1 MPLQG
6 VLLSAIIPR
15 VLPWARSFCPF
26 RAYGLEKFVGNACG
40 DDAGVASGSLA
51 GAGFLLV
58 DMREAVLE
66 VIPNRAIYSSEG
78 ITNLDASFAAKETA
92 AEMVLILP
100 EIVGGVIADV
110 GAIALVPLHDVHRI
124 HTLGMHGGEVLVID
138 AYLRLDPQSLLVV
151 RIMEEI
157 VAHMEWDADEVVVV
171 SGVPGIAAEVLVQ
184 VVALNEADARSYRQL
199 IYDIV
204 FGTDGSRETRSHLII
219 SLRQARHIRIEH
231 TATDTSFCLHLP
243 AVGALLCQNA
253 LAAEAKSYG

>member
-1 MPLQG
+1 MGLG
-6 VLLSAIIPR
+6 VFALIGR
-15 VLPWARSFCPF
+15 M
-26 RAYGLEKFVGNACG
+26 GLELIRSRGC
-40 DDAGVASGSLA
+40 DEAGVAAGCLA
-51 GAGFLLV
+51 GASLILV

-66 VIPNRAIYSSEG
+66 LIAHAGIYLAEG
-78 ITNLDASFAAKETA
+78 ITYLDASFAAKETA
-92 AEMVLILP
+92 AEMVLILF

-110 GAIALVPLHDVHRI
+110 GTIALVSLHDIHRI
-124 HTLGMHGGEVLVID
+124 HALGMHGGEVFVID

-171 SGVPGIAAEVLVQ
+171 SGVPGVTAEVLVQ

-231 TATDTSFCLHLP
+231 TATDTSFRLHLP
-243 AVGALLCQNA
+243 AVGTLLCLYA
-253 LAAEAKSYG
+253 LAKEAQGYG

>member
-26 RAYGLEKFVGNACG
+26 RAYGLELIGSRGC
-40 DDAGVASGSLA
+40 DEAGVAPGSLA
-51 GAGFLLV
+51 GAGFFQV

-66 VIPNRAIYSSEG
+66 LIAHAGIYLAEG
-78 ITNLDASFAAKETA
+78 ITNLDACFAAKETA

-110 GAIALVPLHDVHRI
+110 GTIALVTLHDVHRI

-138 AYLRLDPQSLLVV
+138 AYLRLEPQSLLVV
-151 RIMEEI
+151 WIMEEI

-171 SGVPGIAAEVLVQ
+171 SGVPGVAAEVLVQ
-184 VVALNEADARSYRQL
+184 VVALNEADACSYRQL

-219 SLRQARHIRIEH
+219 SLRQARHIRIKH

-253 LAAEAKSYG
+253 LAAEAKDYG

>member
-1 MPLQG
+1 MGLG
-6 VLLSAIIPR
+6 TSALYLSLRPVTVGSGR
-15 VLPWARSFCPF
+15 M
-26 RAYGLEKFVGNACG
+26 GLEQFVGNACG
-40 DDAGVASGSLA
+40 DDAGVAAGCLA
-51 GAGFLLV
+51 GTGLILV

-66 VIPNRAIYSSEG
+66 LIAYAGIYLAEG
-78 ITNLDASFAAKETA
+78 ITYLDAGFAAKETA

-110 GAIALVPLHDVHRI
+110 GTIALVPLHDVHRI

-138 AYLRLDPQSLLVV
+138 AYLWLEPQSLLVV

-199 IYDIV
+199 IYYIV

-243 AVGALLCQNA
+243 AVETLLCQNA
-253 LAAEAKSYG
+253 LAAEAKGYG

>member
-1 MPLQG
+1 MGLG
-6 VLLSAIIPR
+6 VFALTGR
-15 VLPWARSFCPF
+15 M
-26 RAYGLEKFVGNACG
+26 GLKLIGSRGSDE
-40 DDAGVASGSLA
+40 AGVASGSLA
-51 GAGFLLV
+51 GAGFFLV

-66 VIPNRAIYSSEG
+66 LIAHAGIYLAEG
-78 ITNLDASFAAKETA
+78 ITHLDASFAAKETA

-110 GAIALVPLHDVHRI
+110 GTIALVPLHDVHRI
-124 HTLGMHGGEVLVID
+124 HTLGMHGGEVFVID
-138 AYLRLDPQSLLVV
+138 THLWLDPQSLLVV

-171 SGVPGIAAEVLVQ
+171 SGVPGVTAEVLVQ

-219 SLRQARHIRIEH
+219 SLRQARHIRIKH

-243 AVGALLCQNA
+243 VVGTLLCQNA
-253 LAAEAKSYG
+253 LAAEAKGYG

>member
-1 MPLQG
+1 M
-6 VLLSAIIPR
+6 
-15 VLPWARSFCPF
+15 
-26 RAYGLEKFVGNACG
+26 GLELIGSRG
-40 DDAGVASGSLA
+40 SDEAGVAAGSLA
-51 GAGFLLV
+51 GTGFILV

-66 VIPNRAIYSSEG
+66 LIAHAGIYLAEG
-78 ITNLDASFAAKETA
+78 ITYLDASLAAKETA
-92 AEMVLILP
+92 AEMVFILP

-110 GAIALVPLHDVHRI
+110 GTIALVSLHDVHRI
-124 HTLGMHGGEVLVID
+124 HTLGMHGGEVFVMD
-138 AYLRLDPQSLLVV
+138 THLRLDPQSLFVV
-151 RIMEEI
+151 GIMEKI
-157 VAHMEWDADEVVVV
+157 VAYMEWDADEVVVV
-171 SGVPGIAAEVLVQ
+171 SGVPGVAAEVLVQ

-253 LAAEAKSYG
+253 LAAEAKGYG

>member
-1 MPLQG
+1 MGLG
-6 VLLSAIIPR
+6 ASALYLSLRPVTVGSGR
-15 VLPWARSFCPF
+15 M
-26 RAYGLEKFVGNACG
+26 GLELIGSRGC
-40 DDAGVASGSLA
+40 DEAGVASGSLA
-51 GAGFLLV
+51 GAGFFLV

-66 VIPNRAIYSSEG
+66 LIAYAGIYLAEG
-78 ITNLDASFAAKETA
+78 ITHLDTSFAAKETA
-92 AEMVLILP
+92 AEMVLILL

-110 GAIALVPLHDVHRI
+110 GAIALVTLHDVHRI
-124 HTLGMHGGEVLVID
+124 HTLGMHGGEVFVID

-204 FGTDGSRETRSHLII
+204 FSTDGSREARSHLII
-219 SLRQARHIRIEH
+219 SLRQARYIRIEH

-253 LAAEAKSYG
+253 LAAEAKGYG

>member
-1 MPLQG
+1 M
-6 VLLSAIIPR
+6 
-15 VLPWARSFCPF
+15 
-26 RAYGLEKFVGNACG
+26 GLEQFVGNACG
-40 DDAGVASGSLA
+40 DEAGVAPGSLA

-66 VIPNRAIYSSEG
+66 LIAHAGIYLAEG

-110 GAIALVPLHDVHRI
+110 GAVALVPLHDVHRI

-184 VVALNEADARSYRQL
+184 VVALYEVDARTYRQL

-204 FGTDGSRETRSHLII
+204 FGTDGSRETRSYLII
-219 SLRQARHIRIEH
+219 SLRQARHIRIKH

-253 LAAEAKSYG
+253 LAAEAKGYG

>member
-1 MPLQG
+1 M
-6 VLLSAIIPR
+6 
-15 VLPWARSFCPF
+15 
-26 RAYGLEKFVGNACG
+26 GLELIGSRGC
-40 DDAGVASGSLA
+40 DEAGVAAGSLA
-51 GAGFLLV
+51 GASFILV

-66 VIPNRAIYSSEG
+66 VIPDGAIYSSEG
-78 ITNLDASFAAKETA
+78 ITYLDASLSAKETA

-110 GAIALVPLHDVHRI
+110 GAIALVTFHDIHRI
-124 HTLGMHGGEVLVID
+124 HALGMHGSEVFVID
-138 AYLRLDPQSLLVV
+138 AHLWLDPQSLLVV

-157 VAHMEWDADEVVVV
+157 VAHMERNADEVIVV
-171 SGVPGIAAEVLVQ
+171 SGVPGVAAEVLVQ

-219 SLRQARHIRIEH
+219 SLRQARHIRIKH

-243 AVGALLCQNA
+243 AVGALLCQNT
-253 LAAEAKSYG
+253 LAAEAKGYG